1 MKILIAQKHW
11 FSLWVMPDWVVDQL
25 RADFPAHQFVY
36 ISDYALIDR
45 EIPDAEVFIGWT
57 MRPEQL
63 AAARQ
68 LRWVHSPAAAVHT
81 LIFPELVAGNVV
93 LTNAREVHGPVV
105 AEHVI
110 ALIFA
115 LAKRIPDCVNLQRQH
130 SWGQQALWSP
140 GTPPREV
147 AGDTLGLVGLGS
159 IGREVARRAAALG
172 MRVVA
177 TREHASKP
185 AENVSA
191 VYSPAELPKL
201 LAESDYVVVAAPT
214 NAATHKLINAATL
227 AQMKPTACLINV
239 ARGALVDEVALA
251 GALRSRRIAGA
262 ALDVFD
268 EEPLPAS
275 SELWDLPNL
284 LITPHSAGITEK
296 LWERHYQ
303 LIKQNLHRYLAGEP
317 LLQVVNKQK
326 GY

>member
-1 MKILIAQKHW
+1 MKVLIAQRHW
-11 FSLWVMPDWVVDQL
+11 FPLWVMPDWVVDRL

-36 ISDYALIDR
+36 ISDYGLIDR

-57 MRPEQL
+57 LRPEQL

-81 LIFPELVAGNVV
+81 LIFPEFVASSVV

-140 GTPPREV
+140 GPPPREV

-172 MRVVA
+172 MQVVA
-177 TREHASKP
+177 TREHANKP

-191 VYSPAELPKL
+191 VYGPAELPRL
-201 LAESDYVVVAAPT
+201 LAESDYVVLAAPT
-214 NAATHKLINAATL
+214 TVGTHKLINAATL
-227 AQMKPTACLINV
+227 AQMKSTAFLINV
-239 ARGALVDEVALA
+239 ARGSLLDEVALA
-251 GALRSRRIAGA
+251 EVLRSRRIAGA

-268 EEPLPAS
+268 EEPLPAG
-275 SELWDLPNL
+275 SELWDIPNL

-296 LWERHYQ
+296 LWERHCQ
-303 LIKQNLHRYLAGEP
+303 LIRQNLRRYLAGEP